1 MKLNSMN
8 LVEIS
13 YKKSPVKQ
21 GNQKALFF
29 EVKSPWD
36 KDTIFFFTDR
46 SRLKAMQEDPTVVL
60 ETLHTIPGMTEMLEQ
75 ARTTSTDI
83 RVTYKGMIKSK
94 TSLIE
99 NKSNI

>member
-1 MKLNSMN
+1 MN
-8 LVEIS
+8 AKVVEIS

-36 KDTIFFFTDR
+36 DSIFFFTDR
-46 SRLKAMQEDPTVVL
+46 SRFKAMKDDPTVVL
-60 ETLHTIPGMTEMLEQ
+60 ETLHAIPGMTDMLDK

-83 RVTYKGMIKSK
+83 HVTYKGLIKNK

-99 NKSNI
+99 NISNVKRS